1 MGTFFYKIFEII
13 RKNRLPA
20 FIAFLVLLGGMAFFA
35 SRLNFT
41 EDITQLIPK
50 SKESQ
55 KLQEVLNT
63 VNFSDKVI
71 VNVQAK
77 DTATREDLT
86 AYAEIF
92 LQTIKP
98 SPHIANI
105 QGKVPQDNVLQTYTF
120 VNEHLPLFLTERDYQ
135 IIEKRL
141 AKDSISKRVGQA
153 YRSLTSPAGMFT
165 KQFLLKDPLGFT
177 SLGLEKLKT
186 LQFSSGFTLYNNF
199 LITQDGKNLLLFIT
213 PTEEAKS
220 AKNSEVFAQE
230 LRKILNKLN
239 QKNLNVTAEAVGA
252 ILYSVANATQIKK
265 DIFTSVGI
273 ALGVLIII
281 LIWFYRK
288 IYIPFLL
295 LLPSVFGGITALFFL
310 YWFQAEV
317 SLIALGIGSVLI
329 GISLDYSLHI
339 LTHYR
344 ANPNVK
350 ELYARVSK
358 PVLLS
363 SFTTASAFL
372 CLGFIDSPALNDL
385 GYFAAISVVTTAIY
399 ALLFLPHLYKPKEN
413 FANRK
418 TVLDKFAQYAFHKN
432 IYLLIGTGIVFIAAL
447 FYFQKVSF
455 TSNLSKLNYQP
466 TYLKQAEKN
475 LDSVANMHGKNIY
488 VISHA
493 KTLEKALLKNSQL
506 FKQLETAK
514 KEKEILSYASVGQ
527 VLLPKTKQEE
537 KIKKWQNFWNDQ
549 RLNNLEK
556 QLSLAIKETGF
567 KASSFND
574 FKNKL
579 KKTYKPIG
587 VAEYT
592 KLEAL
597 SLNEFIDSSATK
609 ALYTV
614 LSTAKSPQENAEEFR
629 KRFKKD
635 ENLLLINR
643 KSLNESLLGNL
654 KSQFNNLV
662 LYSLAAV
669 FLLLLLVNR
678 SLKWGLLTML
688 PIAITWIIALGIMY
702 WLKIEFNIFN
712 IIITSFIFGL
722 GIDYSIFI
730 SNGLRYEKENL
741 ATYKTSIFLSVITTI
756 LGIGVL
762 IFAKHPALHS
772 VAAISVIG
780 ILCVS
785 FVTICVQPFLFK
797 VFFKRIDSV
806 KMKTDSN

>member
-1 MGTFFYKIFEII
+1 MGAFFYKIFRLIKE
-13 RKNRLPA
+13 NRLLA
-20 FIAFLVLLGGMAFFA
+20 FFAFLVLLSVMTFFA

-50 SKESQ
+50 TKESE

-71 VNVQAK
+71 VNIQAK
-77 DTATREDLT
+77 DTATREDLV
-86 AYAEIF
+86 AYAEDF
-92 LQTIKP
+92 LEQIRP
-98 SPHIANI
+98 SHFIDNI
-105 QGKVPQDNVLQTYTF
+105 QGKVQQDNILETYDF
-120 VNEHLPLFLTERDYQ
+120 VNAHLPLFLNEKDYQ
-135 IIEKRL
+135 VIEKRL
-141 AKDSISKRVGQA
+141 TKDSIHNRVKNA

-177 SLGLEKLKT
+177 NLGLEKLKA

-199 LITQDGKNLLLFIT
+199 LVTEDGKNLLLFIT

-220 AKNSEVFAQE
+220 AKNSEVFAKE
-230 LRKILNKLN
+230 LQQILSELN
-239 QKNLNVTAEAVGA
+239 QNKALIKAEAVGA
-252 ILYSVANATQIKK
+252 ILYSVANAKQIKN

-295 LLPSVFGGITALFFL
+295 LLPSVFGGVTALFFL
-310 YWFQAEV
+310 FWFQNEV

-344 ANPNVK
+344 ANTNVK
-350 ELYARVSK
+350 ELYAKVSK

-399 ALLFLPHLYKPKEN
+399 ALLFLPHLYNPVEK
-413 FANRK
+413 K
-418 TVLDKFAQYAFHKN
+418 TSKKTFLDKLGHYSFHKN
-432 IYLLIGTGIVFIAAL
+432 TYLLVGTAIVFVAGL
-447 FYFQKVSF
+447 FYFQQVTF
-455 TSNLSKLNYQP
+455 TTDLNKLNYQP

-475 LDSVANMHGKNIY
+475 LDSVANMHGENIY
-488 VISHA
+488 VVSHA
-493 KTLEKALLKNSQL
+493 KTLEKALLKNAELFAQL
-506 FKQLETAK
+506 QDAKQENK
-514 KEKEILSYASVGQ
+514 ILSFSSIGQ
-527 VLLPKTKQEE
+527 VVLPKIKQEE
-537 KIKKWQNFWNDQ
+537 KIKKWQNFWNAEQ
-549 RLNNLEK
+549 LNKLEK
-556 QLSLAIKETGF
+556 QLSLSIKETGF
-567 KASSFND
+567 KTSSFEI
-574 FKNKL
+574 FKQRLRKNY
-579 KKTYKPIG
+579 TPISI
-587 VAEYT
+587 AEY
-592 KLEAL
+592 KELENL
-597 SLNEFIDSSATK
+597 GLNELIDSASAK
-609 ALYTV
+609 KLYTV
-614 LSTAKSPQENAEEFR
+614 LSTVTTSEENASVFR
-629 KRFKKD
+629 DQFVKD
-635 ENLLLINR
+635 KNTLLINR
-643 KSLNESLLGNL
+643 KALNESLLGNL
-654 KSQFNNLV
+654 KGEFNNLV

-688 PIAITWIIALGIMY
+688 PIGITWVIALAIMY

-730 SNGLRYEKENL
+730 SNGLRYEKGKL
-741 ATYKTSIFLSVITTI
+741 GTYKTSIFLSVITTI

-762 IFAKHPALHS
+762 LFAKHPALHS

-797 VFFKRIDSV
+797 VFFRRNNSV
-806 KMKTDSN
+806 KKKS